1 MATDLPR
8 TPRRGSRA
16 TDLALVATFAAL
28 IAVCSLVAVTVGA
41 VPVPITLQT
50 FAVLLAGMVLG
61 PRRAVLAVLLYLL
74 VGLAGLPV
82 FAGARGGLGVLAAPS
97 AGYLLSFPLAAAAV
111 AAVVTRVRARGL
123 VASTAVL
130 VGAGVLGILV
140 IYAVGVPVMAWRA
153 EMSLGAAFT
162 FNAAFVPFDAIKL
175 ALAAVTGAAVL
186 RAFPALVPRRARP
199 VAVGA

>member
-1 MATDLPR
+1 MSPAAPPR
-8 TPRRGSRA
+8 SPA
-16 TDLALVATFAAL
+16 TDLALVASFAAL
-28 IAVCSLVAVTVGA
+28 IAVCSLVAVNVGA

-61 PRRAVLAVLLYLL
+61 PRRAVLAVLLYLA

-82 FAGARGGLGVLAAPS
+82 FAGAKGGLGVLAAPS
-97 AGYLLSFPLAAAAV
+97 AGYLLSFPLAAWVSGLIV
-111 AAVVTRVRARGL
+111 ARIRARGL
-123 VASTAVL
+123 AATTAVL
-130 VGAGVLGILV
+130 VGAGIAATLV

-153 EMSLGAAFT
+153 EMSLTAAFT
-162 FNAAFVPFDAIKL
+162 FNAAFVPFDAVKL

-199 VAVGA
+199 VQAAA

>member
-1 MATDLPR
+1 MSPAAPPR
-8 TPRRGSRA
+8 SPA

-28 IAVCSLVAVTVGA
+28 IAVCSLVAVNVGA

-61 PRRAVLAVLLYLL
+61 PRRAVLAVLLYLA

-82 FAGARGGLGVLAAPS
+82 FAGAKGGLGVLAAPS
-97 AGYLLSFPLAAAAV
+97 AGYLLSFPLAAWVSGLIV
-111 AAVVTRVRARGL
+111 ARIRARRL
-123 VASTAVL
+123 AATTAVL
-130 VGAGVLGILV
+130 VGAGIAATLI

-153 EMSLGAAFT
+153 EMSLTAAFT
-162 FNAAFVPFDAIKL
+162 FNAAFVPFDAVKL

-199 VAVGA
+199 VPAAA